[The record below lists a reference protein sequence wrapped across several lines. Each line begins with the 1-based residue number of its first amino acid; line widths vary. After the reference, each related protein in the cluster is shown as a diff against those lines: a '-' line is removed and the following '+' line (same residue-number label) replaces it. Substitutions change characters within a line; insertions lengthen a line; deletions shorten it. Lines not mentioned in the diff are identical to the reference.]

1 MTAKQKANQARFK
14 KVVAEAKKLRKKN
27 PKLTQAQAVK
37 QAWAISKKGK
47 VGEYH
52 KDTKSHNVNI
62 RVVSGI
68 KVNRKPGKI
77 GALPVDFTGSVLGL
91 RFRVYNQFN
100 LDGSVTLQVVENTPG
115 GDLIANIDGRTG
127 EVNLAATKF
136 WGKIDG
142 SERRKL
148 SPSDERKVKK
158 TIQDFLQN
166 LHKEVKQYNSG
177 KDTRTKK
184 GQRLNVKATPKV
196 SKGSKEQIKDILRSD
211 KKRLKYGYTIVP
223 GRVMG
228 IGAIKTQGLSMLKKQ
243 YGDLQAKK
251 LIETTKRGKRKFSKL
266 ASEVAQKIRKLSSL

>member
-27 PKLTQAQAVK
+27 PNLTQAQAVK

-127 EVNLAATKF
+127 EVNSAATKF

-148 SPSDERKVKK
+148 SPSDEKKVKK